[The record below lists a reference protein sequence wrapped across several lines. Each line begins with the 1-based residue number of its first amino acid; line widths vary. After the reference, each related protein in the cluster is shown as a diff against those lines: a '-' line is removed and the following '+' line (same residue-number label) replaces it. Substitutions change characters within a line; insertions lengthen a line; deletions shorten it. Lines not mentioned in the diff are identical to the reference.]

1 LTPRARRLARWITA
15 LGIGLLAVF
24 VLLAPLYGRMT
35 PRAMA
40 LIMFGHG
47 IQERHVF
54 PAADMP
60 PLVSSATEA
69 GETWDQYLYSGGV
82 AIYRSEKFDVT
93 VVARFPADGS
103 RPTCRVFPAT
113 LPVSQCN
120 AL

>member
-1 LTPRARRLARWITA
+1 MTPRARRTARWMAAI
-15 LGIGLLAVF
+15 GIGLLAVF
-24 VLLAPLYGRMT
+24 VLLAPLYWRMT

-40 LIMFGHG
+40 LMMLGHG

-60 PLVSSATEA
+60 AFVSSATEA
-69 GETWDQYLYSGGV
+69 GETWSQYLYSGGV

-113 LPVSQCN
+113 LPVSRCD
-120 AL
+120 AP